1 MDSSKN
7 GCITFYFDT
16 LPELQAQLWAA
27 LGPMALLTTDT
38 AAKGLCPQPVQADA
52 ARTLPAGTV
61 YYTDGREPTQIPA
74 TQASTLPPIEPTKA
88 QVEEAGKIAKETA
101 DALRTASGID
111 AAVRQANREAAA
123 AMTAAVTQA
132 AEPFKEALK
141 AMVDATPTPE
151 QNAPAITLETLA
163 NAPYPE
169 LLAFCEHNPGV
180 GVDVSKCQQAFFRK
194 LVEMK
199 IKTFIE
205 TK

>member
-16 LPELQAQLWAA
+16 LPDLQAQLWAA

-74 TQASTLPPIEPTKA
+74 TQATPFELTKA
-88 QVEEAGKIAKETA
+88 QVDAAGEIAKETV
-101 DALRTASGID
+101 DAIRTASGID
-111 AAVRQANREAAA
+111 AAVRQANKEAAVVL
-123 AMTAAVTQA
+123 TANA
-132 AEPFKEALK
+132 EALVEAVEPPPAK
-141 AMVDATPTPE
+141 AETVATPTPE
-151 QNAPAITLETLA
+151 QNTPAITLETLA

-169 LLAFCEHNPGV
+169 LLAFCERNPGV
-180 GVDVSKCQQAFFRK
+180 GVDVFKCQQAFFRK

-199 IKTFIE
+199 IKTFLE